1 MTFKTADLCD
11 EFSEHLQIAEQ
22 GLRNFG
28 GKKSFSGKIV
38 TLKLFEDNSLVREAL
53 ENDGT
58 GQVLVVDGGA
68 SLRCALL
75 GDILAGKAV
84 KNNWDGIIINGCIRD
99 SADIVLMDI
108 GVKALATHPLKSV
121 KKGAGESGVPVTFSG
136 VIFRP
141 GEFIYADEDG
151 VIVSSKK
158 LI

>member
-1 MTFKTADLCD
+1 MAFKTADLCD
-11 EFSEHLQIAEQ
+11 EFSEQLQIAEP
-22 GLRNFG
+22 GLRDFG
-28 GKKSFSGKIV
+28 GKKRFSGKIV
-38 TLKLFEDNSLVREAL
+38 TLKLFEDNPLVRAAL
-53 ENDGT
+53 DKDGT
-58 GQVLVVDGGA
+58 GQVLVVDGGG

-99 SADIVLMDI
+99 SAEIALMDV

-121 KKGAGESGVPVTFSG
+121 KKGEGESGIPVSFVG
-136 VIFRP
+136 VKFRP

-151 VIVSSKK
+151 VIISSKK